1 MQRVGVVSPKTEC
14 DKEVIAGFVVHI
26 FDEVL
31 RREVIV
37 DAFACFGLVGGVVEE
52 HTEGGIAISPCS
64 PCFLIVGF
72 ERIGQVVVDDKAYI
86 GFIDTHT
93 ESIGADHDADSVVRC
108 LGSFVLIPLSISAS
122 GLLSIIPAP
131 LCIVFPTALFVGAL
145 LW

>member
-14 DKEVIAGFVVHI
+14 DKEVIAGLVVHI

-37 DAFACFGLVGGVVEE
+37 DAFACFGLVGGVVEKN
-52 HTEGGIAISPCS
+52 TKGGIAISPCS

-93 ESIGADHDADSVVRC
+93 ESIGADHDADSGVWC
-108 LGSFVLIPLSISAS
+108 LGSFVLIPLFLCLC
-122 GLLSIIPAP
+122 LLR
-131 LCIVFPTALFVGAL
+131 IVLPTALFVGAL